1 MNAHIQP
8 LPVHVPA
15 FHGEVVPSYA
25 PRAAA
30 ANASDVKDTE
40 DVERARGTLV
50 GKGRDTPSRRAL
62 WRALGRLPET
72 AFTEPQSVA
81 GNWVAER
88 ALCEVCTT
96 PEKAWGRLW
105 DIGYACAEHTVWLP
119 TGTRVV
125 DAPWLSEAETTWRN
139 VLTPRGVTVDCPA
152 ARLVFEAAQV
162 GIAKSTL
169 ASRAGAT
176 GLDPVVEWEA
186 LVYPEAVALTD
197 VLTRAEFADT
207 HTSDLPGRDRR
218 AQVVH
223 AVHKVLPDV
232 GDAET
237 WRAVARVWDC
247 ALSLHRAATTARV
260 LGQPIQEPWN
270 LAQYR
275 SEEQDVRP
283 RG

>member
-1 MNAHIQP
+1 MSTPIQP

-30 ANASDVKDTE
+30 ANASNVKDTE

-62 WRALGRLPET
+62 WRTLGRLPET
-72 AFTEPQSVA
+72 AFTAPQTVA
-81 GNWVAER
+81 GNWVVER
-88 ALCEVCTT
+88 PLCEVCTAPDT
-96 PEKAWGRLW
+96 AWGRLW
-105 DIGYACAEHTVWLP
+105 DVGYACAEHAVWLP
-119 TGTRVV
+119 SGTRV
-125 DAPWLSEAETTWRN
+125 DAPWLCAAEATWRTA
-139 VLTPRGVTVDCPA
+139 LTPRGVMFDCPA
-152 ARLVFEAAQV
+152 ARLGFEAAQV
-162 GIAKSTL
+162 GIARSTL
-169 ASRAGAT
+169 ESRSAAT
-176 GLDPVVEWEA
+176 GLDPAGDWEP
-186 LVYPEAVALTD
+186 LVYPEAVALID
-197 VLTRAEFADT
+197 ALTRPEFADT

-218 AQVVH
+218 AQVVQ
-223 AVHKVLPDV
+223 AVHEVLPDV
-232 GDAET
+232 EDAET